1 VVRAPSGYVAR
12 IFIAGEIDYSLFLF
26 DEELSDATGAELECF
41 THMRR
46 ECAPLIIFKPSD
58 SFDAV
63 VKAALKGLMP

>member
-1 VVRAPSGYVAR
+1 VVRAPSGYVSR

-26 DEELSDATGAELECF
+26 DEELSDAPGAELECF
-41 THMRR
+41 ARMHR

-58 SFDAV
+58 SFCSV